1 MTHMKK
7 LEEQMVYM
15 LSLKGEQDIHI
26 EIWIDKKSETEETV
40 KKNRTGKR
48 IQGNIS
54 IEKISFYEKDL
65 EIGNCFVLG
74 HF

>member
-40 KKNRTGKR
+40 KK
-48 IQGNIS
+48 
-54 IEKISFYEKDL
+54 
-65 EIGNCFVLG
+65 IGQERESRET
-74 HF
+74 